1 MTQARA
7 SQAHERR
14 RAIRAAAAVEPRY
27 PAELPV
33 AARRQEIMDA
43 IRANQVVVVQADT
56 GSGKTT
62 QLPKMLLEMG
72 HGVEGEIALTQPRRL
87 AARATAARIASELAV
102 PLGTVVGCQVRFDDR
117 SDQTTRLRVLTD
129 GVLLAQLAQDRLLS
143 RYDAIV
149 IDEVHERSLNV
160 DFLLGSLQ
168 RIVPRRPELRVV
180 LASATMEAQ
189 RLADAFGGAPV
200 LDIPGRLFPVE
211 VRYRPPVEGE
221 PTDPQVVADAVE
233 SCLREGPG
241 DVLVFLPGERE
252 INEAV
257 ETLRGRASCDKV
269 DVLPLFGRLGDVE
282 QDRAIAG
289 GTRRRVTVA
298 TNVAE
303 TSLTVPGVRWVVDA
317 GLVRLARWSAK
328 ARVQRL
334 LVETAAKASLE
345 QRKGRAGRVAPGV
358 CVRLFDQADMEGRPE
373 AVPPEILRSN
383 LAGVVLRMRDLGL
396 GEPSDFPF
404 VDPPGDRRLQDAEE
418 TLRELG
424 AVTGRGDL
432 TRLGRQMARLPV
444 DPRVAR
450 VLIEGV
456 RLECGDAAL
465 TLAAWMSTVD
475 PRERPVDRSQEADLA
490 HVPFRDG
497 EGDLIGALRLWQ
509 AFREAQASLGSSAL
523 KRWCRERHLSHR
535 RLREWADVRRQLD
548 RLLRERVQLDP
559 GPDSA
564 VWRGAAVHRAVLA
577 GFATSV
583 ARRGRDGQY
592 QLPDGST
599 FSLHPRSGL
608 ARSQPPWVVATE
620 IVDTG
625 RRLARVVARV
635 QPTWVER
642 AVPHLVRRTLSEPHW
657 VQASGQVAAWERV
670 SLGQLDLIDRR
681 RVPYGPVHPA
691 EARVVFIRS
700 ALVEEQLGVEPEVL
714 RVNRT
719 VRDQADAWA
728 KAHRRVDLLADADA
742 AFRFYEQRVPS
753 DVHSRPHLLRW
764 LQQPRHAADLQMRL
778 TDLVPEDADS
788 GDYPGLLD
796 VGAGPLP
803 VIYRHEPGMEGDG
816 ATVRVP
822 LALLPDLDA
831 ARLSWGV
838 PGARRE
844 LVEAMIRALPRR
856 VRARFQ
862 PVEAFVQGFLQ
873 SHEPAQG
880 DLRTLLA
887 AHLTATAGL
896 PVDPADLNLAAVP
909 AHLLPRVEVLEGE
922 RLRMAGRDVRAVQ
935 RALAADATAARAAAV
950 RESMQGAWSERPVK
964 AWPAGVQ
971 ALPEERML
979 AVAGGSMRLWLTLDV
994 GDAGPCT
1001 AWSGDRAHAER
1012 TLRRAVVA
1020 LLLAACRG
1028 PVQHHLDFSPE
1039 FRPLEW
1045 SARGLGS
1052 PARLVHVASL
1062 QAVQRAC
1069 LAGHAPVRSEREFEQ
1084 ALARGAS
1091 GLLQAT
1097 RQVMGVLEEASRVQA
1112 RLNAELARSAPPD
1125 WNAVVAWTRQDQAW
1139 LLGASVLEWGSD
1151 DEFLRLPE
1159 MLQACLDRLQRL
1171 AGGNAHQ
1178 VEALMQTVEP
1188 WLQRATASGDP
1199 GLESLARR
1207 VRLGLHARGGGPWP
1221 RMRDLPAWFG

>member
-1 MTQARA
+1 MAPSPAVGARE
-7 SQAHERR
+7 QR
-14 RAIRAAAAVEPRY
+14 RAIRAAAVVQPAY
-27 PAELPV
+27 PPDLPV
-33 AARRQEIMDA
+33 AAQREAIQTA
-43 IRANQVVVVQADT
+43 IRSNQVVVVQADT

-72 HGVEGEIALTQPRRL
+72 HGVEGEIAHTQPRRL
-87 AARATAARIASELAV
+87 AARATAQRIASELGV

-129 GVLLAQLAQDRLLS
+129 GVLLAQLAQDRLLK

-160 DFLLGSLQ
+160 DFLLGSLR
-168 RIVPRRPELRVV
+168 RILPRRPELRVV
-180 LASATMEAQ
+180 LASATMDAR

-211 VRYRPPVEGE
+211 VRWRPPAEGDPSE
-221 PTDPQVVADAVE
+221 PQVVADAVE
-233 SCLREGPG
+233 ACLAEGPG
-241 DVLVFLPGERE
+241 DILVFLPGERE

-257 ETLRGRASCDKV
+257 ETLRGRAACREV
-269 DVLPLFGRLGDVE
+269 DVLPLFGRLGDAE
-282 QDRAIAG
+282 QDRAIASG
-289 GTRRRVTVA
+289 LRRRVTVA

-303 TSLTVPGVRWVVDA
+303 TSLTVPGIRWVVDA
-317 GLVRLARWSAK
+317 GLVRLARWSPK

-334 LVETAAKASLE
+334 LVEPAAKASLQ
-345 QRKGRAGRVAPGV
+345 QRMGRAGRVAPGV
-358 CVRLFDQADMEGRPE
+358 CVRLFDQADMEGRSDV
-373 AVPPEILRSN
+373 VPPEILRSN
-383 LAGVVLRMRDLGL
+383 LAGVVLRMKDLGL

-424 AVTGRGDL
+424 AVTGCGEL

-456 RLECGDAAL
+456 RLECGDATL
-465 TLAAWMSTVD
+465 TLAAWMSVVD
-475 PRERPVDRSQEADLA
+475 PRERPTDRSQEADLA
-490 HVPFRDG
+490 HLPFRDG

-509 AFREAQASLGSSAL
+509 AFREAQATLGSSAL

-559 GPDSA
+559 GPELA
-564 VWRGAAVHRAVLA
+564 AWRGAAVHRAVLA

-583 ARRGRDGQY
+583 ARRGRDGLY

-625 RRLARVVARV
+625 RRMARVVARV

-642 AVPHLVRRTLSEPHW
+642 AVPHMVRRTLSEPHW

-714 RVNRT
+714 RVNRM

-728 KAHRRVDLLADADA
+728 KSHRRLDLLADADA
-742 AFRFYEQRVPS
+742 AFRFYEQRLPP

-764 LQQPRHAADLQMRL
+764 LQQPRHAARLQMQL
-778 TDLVPEDADS
+778 ADLVPQDADA
-788 GDYPGLLD
+788 GAYPALLD

-803 VIYRHEPGMEGDG
+803 VFYRHEPGTETDG
-816 ATVRVP
+816 ATLRVP
-822 LALLPDLDA
+822 LVLLPDLDA

-838 PGARRE
+838 PGARQE
-844 LVEAMIRALPRR
+844 LVEALIRALPKR
-856 VRARFQ
+856 VRTRFQ

-873 SHEPAQG
+873 SHGPAQG
-880 DLRTLLA
+880 DLLALLA
-887 AHLTATAGL
+887 AHLSAAGGL
-896 PVDPADLNLAAVP
+896 PVDPADFDRTAVP
-909 AHLLPRVEVLEGE
+909 AHLLPRVEVLQGE
-922 RLRMAGRDVRAVQ
+922 RVRGAGRDVRDLQ
-935 RALAADATAARAAAV
+935 RAFAADAAAARAACV
-950 RESMQGAWSERPVK
+950 DEWLRGAWSDRPVK
-964 AWPAGVQ
+964 AWPAGVE
-971 ALPEERML
+971 ALPEERVL
-979 AVAGGSMRLWLTLDV
+979 AVAGGSMRIWLTLHM
-994 GDAGPCT
+994 GEAGPVT
-1001 AWSGDRAHAER
+1001 AWAGDLARAER
-1012 TLRRAVVA
+1012 MLQRAVLA
-1020 LLLAACRG
+1020 MLLVACRG

-1069 LAGHAPVRSEREFEQ
+1069 LSGHPPVRSERELES
-1084 ALARGAS
+1084 ALARGQPV
-1091 GLLQAT
+1091 LLQAA
-1097 RQVMGVLEEASRVQA
+1097 RQVMGVLEEAARVQE
-1112 RLNAELARSAPPD
+1112 RLDAELARPAPTD
-1125 WNAVVAWTRQDQAW
+1125 WTTVVRWTRQDQAW
-1139 LLGASVLEWGSD
+1139 ALGESVLEWGD
-1151 DEFLRLPE
+1151 GDVFLRLPE

-1171 AGGNAHQ
+1171 AGGGVRQ
-1178 VEALMQTVEP
+1178 VEAAMHAVEP
-1188 WLQRATASGDP
+1188 WLQRATASGDT

-1221 RMRDLPAWFG
+1221 RLRDLPEPPG